1 MSLRRSL
8 PLLLIPL
15 LALAGCASGPG
26 IPETT
31 FFRLPPAAAVESA
44 PPRLDAPLVVE
55 AFYADG
61 VHADQALLYGLD
73 PEGERLR
80 AYHYQMWVD
89 PPTRL
94 LQRRLIR
101 VLAESGIAPL
111 VTGRLPPKTRQYRLQ
126 MRIEG
131 FERLPR
137 GEDAWA
143 VRVALRAR
151 LDGSDAAAPLLDR
164 AYSRELD
171 VTGRSVRESVR
182 RMGAALDQIHAE
194 LIADLRGLPQG

>member
-1 MSLRRSL
+1 MSLPRIAL
-8 PLLLIPL
+8 LGLLI
-15 LALAGCASGPG
+15 ALGGCASGPG

-31 FFRLPPAAAVESA
+31 FFRLPPPAAIAAGET
-44 PPRLDAPLVVE
+44 RLDAPLVIE

-61 VHADQALLYGLD
+61 VHADQALLYALD
-73 PEGERLR
+73 PNGERLR

-101 VLAESGIAPL
+101 ALDEAAVAPL
-111 VTGRLPPKTRQYRLQ
+111 VTGRLPPKTEQYRLQ
-126 MRIEG
+126 MRIEA

-137 GEDAWA
+137 GEDRWA

-151 LDGSDAAAPLLDR
+151 LDGSDAARPLIERD
-164 AYSRELD
+164 YVRELD
-171 VTGRSVRESVR
+171 VQGSRVRDSVQV
-182 RMGAALDQIHAE
+182 MGQAIDQIYAELATDLRALDQ
-194 LIADLRGLPQG
+194 QG

>member
-1 MSLRRSL
+1 MNLSRLIL
-8 PLLLIPL
+8 PGLVLT
-15 LALAGCASGPG
+15 LAGCASGPG

-31 FFRLPPAAAVESA
+31 FFRLPPAPELASA
-44 PPRLDAPLVVE
+44 PARLDAPLVVD

-73 PEGERLR
+73 PDGERLR

-101 VLAESGIAPL
+101 ALDQSGVAPL
-111 VTGRLPPKTRQYRLQ
+111 VTARLPPKSRQYRLQ
-126 MRIEG
+126 MRIEA

-137 GEDAWA
+137 GENRWA
-143 VRVALRAR
+143 ARVALRAR

-164 AYSRELD
+164 AYSRELEAQ
-171 VTGRSVRESVR
+171 GSSVRDSVR
-182 RMGAALDQIHAE
+182 AIGAAIDQIHTE
-194 LIADLRGLPQG
+194 LIDDLRALPQG

>member
-1 MSLRRSL
+1 MSLPRIA
-8 PLLLIPL
+8 LLGL
-15 LALAGCASGPG
+15 LVALTGCASGPG

-31 FFRLPPAAAVESA
+31 YFRLPPPAALAAGET
-44 PPRLDAPLVVE
+44 RLDAPLVVE

-61 VHADQALLYGLD
+61 VHADQSLLYALD
-73 PEGERLR
+73 PDGERLR

-101 VLAESGIAPL
+101 TLDEAGVAPL
-111 VTGRLPPKTRQYRLQ
+111 VTARLPPKSRQYRMQ
-126 MRIEG
+126 MRIEA

-137 GEDAWA
+137 GEDRWA

-151 LDGSDAAAPLLDR
+151 LDAADAERPLLERDYQQEIEVSGPRIRDAVQEMGHAVDR
-164 AYSRELD
+164 IY
-171 VTGRSVRESVR
+171 
-182 RMGAALDQIHAE
+182 AE
-194 LIADLRGLPQG
+194 LIGDLRGLPKR

>member
-1 MSLRRSL
+1 MSLRLSL
-8 PLLLIPL
+8 LAALLLL
-15 LALAGCASGPG
+15 LTGCASGPG
-26 IPETT
+26 IPDTT
-31 FFRLPPAAAVESA
+31 YFRLPAAAEVASGPA
-44 PPRLDAPLVVE
+44 RLDAPLVVD
-55 AFYADG
+55 AFFADG

-73 PEGERLR
+73 PAGERLR

-101 VLAESGIAPL
+101 VLGQSGVAPL
-111 VTGRLPPKTRQYRLQ
+111 TTGRLPPKTRQYRLQ

-137 GEDAWA
+137 GEGRWA

-151 LDGSDAAAPLLDR
+151 LDGSDAATPLLER
-164 AYSRELD
+164 SYSRELE
-171 VTGRSVRESVR
+171 VQGGSVRDSVR
-182 RMGAALDQIHAE
+182 MMGTALDQIDAE

>member
-1 MSLRRSL
+1 MSLPRIV
-8 PLLLIPL
+8 LLGL
-15 LALAGCASGPG
+15 LVSLAGCASGPG

-31 FFRLPPAAAVESA
+31 YFRLPPAAGIAAGEA
-44 PPRLDAPLVVE
+44 RLNAPLVIE

-61 VHADQALLYGLD
+61 VHADQALLYALD
-73 PEGERLR
+73 PDGERLR

-101 VLAESGIAPL
+101 ALDAAAVAPL
-111 VTGRLPPKTRQYRLQ
+111 VTARLPPKTVQYRLQ
-126 MRIEG
+126 MRIEA

-137 GEDAWA
+137 GTDRWA

-151 LDGSDAAAPLLDR
+151 LDHSDASRPLLERD
-164 AYSRELD
+164 YVRELD
-171 VTGRSVRESVR
+171 VEGARVRDSVQV
-182 RMGAALDQIHAE
+182 MGKAIDQIYAE
-194 LIADLRGLPQG
+194 LTADLRGLPQG

>member
-1 MSLRRSL
+1 MNL
-8 PLLLIPL
+8 PRIVL
-15 LALAGCASGPG
+15 LALLAALSGCASGPG

-31 FFRLPPAAAVESA
+31 YFRLPPAAPLAA
-44 PPRLDAPLVVE
+44 GGTALDAPLVVE

-61 VHADQALLYGLD
+61 VHADQALLYALD

-101 VLAESGIAPL
+101 ALDEATLAPL
-111 VTGRLPPKTRQYRLQ
+111 VTARLPPKTRHYRLQ
-126 MRIEG
+126 MRIES

-137 GEDAWA
+137 GEDRWA
-143 VRVALRAR
+143 VSVVLRAR
-151 LDGSDAAAPLLDR
+151 LDDSDAGQPLIERDYR
-164 AYSRELD
+164 REIDVEGSRIRD
-171 VTGRSVRESVR
+171 SVRV
-182 RMGAALDQIHAE
+182 MGAAIDQIYAE
-194 LIADLRGLPQG
+194 LAADLRGLARG